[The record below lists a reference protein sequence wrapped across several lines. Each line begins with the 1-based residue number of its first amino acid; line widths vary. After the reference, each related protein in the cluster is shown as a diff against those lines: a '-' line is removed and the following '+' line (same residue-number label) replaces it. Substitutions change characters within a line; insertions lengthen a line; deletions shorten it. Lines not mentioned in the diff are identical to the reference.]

1 MGDSEQ
7 NNEDRVKVFPV
18 QLTSW
23 IEGQPD
29 LAYLVE
35 AANNTPAL
43 YKTGSDNLKV
53 APQREDIVNKKYSST
68 SAKIREF
75 VWPSARS
82 MRGDCFGTKTFDET
96 CARAANTMA
105 GSTIWDA
112 VSTVPFV
119 QFALINY
126 LKFASLPVAFIIS
139 IGLMVLSNVAGRTGA
154 NRAKGRGAIAN
165 YGLAFFILLSLV
177 KTLLSGVG
185 FDILVNKDGIT
196 KEYAQQVL
204 SEQIEKKQATL
215 EELQA
220 LKNPKLINLQSACQP
235 LLDKL
240 DRINRDLQP
249 QEHNTTWVMAFGT
262 WEQKQSMVGLS
273 NDALIKK
280 FGGVSGIPGVCNQ
293 AGAQLALDLKDA
305 GKMRE
310 NISSTQNK
318 LGDETALNIL
328 QSDFPKVF
336 SNEFKITEDGVV
348 EIRSGQEVVGQAFTQ
363 FFNKIQ
369 DPERIFELGVS
380 LFWMGVSIIL
390 SVMATI
396 LLWALSTTKE
406 MKMSYNT
413 KLLRYRM
420 DLLQSYQ
427 DNLPLALKLRRERR
441 AQEQKNGGES

>member
-1 MGDSEQ
+1 MSESQQ
-7 NNEDRVKVFPV
+7 NNEDKVKVFPV

-35 AANNTPAL
+35 AANSSPAL
-43 YKTGSDNLKV
+43 YTTGSKELKI
-53 APQREDIVNKKYSST
+53 APQREDIVNKKYSSNT
-68 SAKIREF
+68 SKIREF
-75 VWPSARS
+75 IWPSARS

-96 CARAANTMA
+96 CTRAANTMA
-105 GSTIWDA
+105 GSTLWDA
-112 VSTVPFV
+112 VSTIPFV

-126 LKFASLPVAFIIS
+126 LKFASLPVAFVIS

-196 KEYAQQVL
+196 KEYANQVL
-204 SEQIEKKQATL
+204 DEQIDKKQSTL

-220 LKNPKLINLQSACQP
+220 LKNPKLLNLQSACRP

-240 DRINRDLQP
+240 ARINKDLQP
-249 QEHNTTWVMAFGT
+249 EEHNTTWVRAFGL
-262 WEQKQSMVGLS
+262 WEQKQAMVGMS

-293 AGAQLALDLKDA
+293 SSAQLALDLKDA
-305 GKMRE
+305 DKMRE
-310 NISSTQNK
+310 SISLTRNK

-336 SNEFKITEDGVV
+336 SNEFKIVEDGNI
-348 EIRSGQEVVGQAFTQ
+348 EIKSGQEVVGQAFTQ
-363 FFNKIQ
+363 FFDKIQ
-369 DPERIFELGVS
+369 DPERIFGLGVS

-413 KLLRYRM
+413 KLLKYRM

-427 DNLPLALKLRRERR
+427 ENLPLALKLRRERR
-441 AQEQKNGGES
+441 AQEQQNGGKS

>member
-1 MGDSEQ
+1 MGDLEQ

-53 APQREDIVNKKYSST
+53 APQREDIVNKNTAALRKNQRIYL
-68 SAKIREF
+68 AF
-75 VWPSARS
+75 CRS
-82 MRGDCFGTKTFDET
+82 MRGDWTKTLDET
-96 CARAANTMA
+96 CAKRNAMA

-139 IGLMVLSNVAGRTGA
+139 VGLMILSNVAGRTGA

-204 SEQIEKKQATL
+204 SEQIEKKQGTL

-220 LKNPKLINLQSACQP
+220 LKLKLINLQSACQYYKQTKQ
-235 LLDKL
+235 DYK
-240 DRINRDLQP
+240 DLTK
-249 QEHNTTWVMAFGT
+249 EHNTTQVMAFGT
-262 WEQKQSMVGLS
+262 WKQKQQWWDS
-273 NDALIKK
+273 
-280 FGGVSGIPGVCNQ
+280 
-293 AGAQLALDLKDA
+293 
-305 GKMRE
+305 
-310 NISSTQNK
+310 
-318 LGDETALNIL
+318 
-328 QSDFPKVF
+328 
-336 SNEFKITEDGVV
+336 
-348 EIRSGQEVVGQAFTQ
+348 
-363 FFNKIQ
+363 
-369 DPERIFELGVS
+369 
-380 LFWMGVSIIL
+380 
-390 SVMATI
+390 AT
-396 LLWALSTTKE
+396 
-406 MKMSYNT
+406 MH
-413 KLLRYRM
+413 
-420 DLLQSYQ
+420 
-427 DNLPLALKLRRERR
+427 
-441 AQEQKNGGES
+441 

>member
-1 MGDSEQ
+1 
-7 NNEDRVKVFPV
+7 
-18 QLTSW
+18 
-23 IEGQPD
+23 
-29 LAYLVE
+29 
-35 AANNTPAL
+35 
-43 YKTGSDNLKV
+43 
-53 APQREDIVNKKYSST
+53 
-68 SAKIREF
+68 
-75 VWPSARS
+75 

-96 CARAANTMA
+96 CTRAANTMA
-105 GSTIWDA
+105 GSTLWDA
-112 VSTVPFV
+112 VSTIPFV

-126 LKFASLPVAFIIS
+126 LKFASLPVAFVIS

-196 KEYAQQVL
+196 KEYANQVL
-204 SEQIEKKQATL
+204 DEQIDKKQSTL

-220 LKNPKLINLQSACQP
+220 LKNPKLLNLQSACQP

-240 DRINRDLQP
+240 ARINKDLQP
-249 QEHNTTWVMAFGT
+249 EEHNTTWVRAFGL
-262 WEQKQSMVGLS
+262 WEQKQAMVGMS

-293 AGAQLALDLKDA
+293 SSAQLALDLKDA
-305 GKMRE
+305 DKMRE
-310 NISSTQNK
+310 SISLTRNK

-336 SNEFKITEDGVV
+336 SNEFKIVEDGNI
-348 EIRSGQEVVGQAFTQ
+348 EIKSGQEVVGQAFTQ
-363 FFNKIQ
+363 FFDKIQ
-369 DPERIFELGVS
+369 DPERIFGLGVS

-413 KLLRYRM
+413 KLLKYRM

-427 DNLPLALKLRRERR
+427 ENLPLALKLRRERR
-441 AQEQKNGGES
+441 AQEQQNGGKS

>member
-1 MGDSEQ
+1 MGDLEQ

-139 IGLMVLSNVAGRTGA
+139 VGLMILSNVAGRTGA
-154 NRAKGRGAIAN
+154 KG
-165 YGLAFFILLSLV
+165 L
-177 KTLLSGVG
+177 
-185 FDILVNKDGIT
+185 
-196 KEYAQQVL
+196 KE
-204 SEQIEKKQATL
+204 
-215 EELQA
+215 
-220 LKNPKLINLQSACQP
+220 
-235 LLDKL
+235 
-240 DRINRDLQP
+240 
-249 QEHNTTWVMAFGT
+249 
-262 WEQKQSMVGLS
+262 
-273 NDALIKK
+273 
-280 FGGVSGIPGVCNQ
+280 
-293 AGAQLALDLKDA
+293 
-305 GKMRE
+305 
-310 NISSTQNK
+310 
-318 LGDETALNIL
+318 
-328 QSDFPKVF
+328 
-336 SNEFKITEDGVV
+336 
-348 EIRSGQEVVGQAFTQ
+348 EV
-363 FFNKIQ
+363 
-369 DPERIFELGVS
+369 R
-380 LFWMGVSIIL
+380 
-390 SVMATI
+390 
-396 LLWALSTTKE
+396 
-406 MKMSYNT
+406 
-413 KLLRYRM
+413 
-420 DLLQSYQ
+420 
-427 DNLPLALKLRRERR
+427 
-441 AQEQKNGGES
+441 

>member
-1 MGDSEQ
+1 MSESQQ
-7 NNEDRVKVFPV
+7 NNEDKVKVFPV

-35 AANNTPAL
+35 AANSSPAL
-43 YKTGSDNLKV
+43 YTTGSKELKV
-53 APQREDIVNKKYSST
+53 APQREDIVNKKYSSNT
-68 SAKIREF
+68 SKIREF
-75 VWPSARS
+75 IWPSARS

-96 CARAANTMA
+96 CTRAANTMA
-105 GSTIWDA
+105 GSTLWDA
-112 VSTVPFV
+112 VSTIPFV

-126 LKFASLPVAFIIS
+126 LKFASLPVAFVIS

-196 KEYAQQVL
+196 KEYANQVL
-204 SEQIEKKQATL
+204 DEQIDKKQSTL

-220 LKNPKLINLQSACQP
+220 LKNPKLLNLQSACQP

-240 DRINRDLQP
+240 ARINKDLQP
-249 QEHNTTWVMAFGT
+249 EEHNTTWVRAFGL
-262 WEQKQSMVGLS
+262 WEQKQAMVGMS

-293 AGAQLALDLKDA
+293 SSAQLALDLKDA
-305 GKMRE
+305 DKMRE
-310 NISSTQNK
+310 SISLTRNK

-336 SNEFKITEDGVV
+336 SNEFKIVEDGNI
-348 EIRSGQEVVGQAFTQ
+348 EIKSGQEVVGQAFTQ
-363 FFNKIQ
+363 FFDKIQ
-369 DPERIFELGVS
+369 DPERIFGLGVS

-413 KLLRYRM
+413 KLLKYRM

-427 DNLPLALKLRRERR
+427 ENLPLALKLRRERR
-441 AQEQKNGGES
+441 AQEQQNGGKS

>member
-1 MGDSEQ
+1 MSESQQ
-7 NNEDRVKVFPV
+7 NNEDKVKVFPV

-35 AANNTPAL
+35 AANSSPAL
-43 YKTGSDNLKV
+43 YTTGSKELKV
-53 APQREDIVNKKYSST
+53 APQREDIVNRKYSSNT
-68 SAKIREF
+68 AKIREF
-75 VWPSARS
+75 IWPSARS

-96 CARAANTMA
+96 CTRAANTMA
-105 GSTIWDA
+105 GSTLWDA
-112 VSTVPFV
+112 VSTIPFV

-126 LKFASLPVAFIIS
+126 LKFASLPVAFVIS

-196 KEYAQQVL
+196 KEYANQVL
-204 SEQIEKKQATL
+204 DEQIDKKQSTL

-220 LKNPKLINLQSACQP
+220 LKNPKLLNLQSACQP

-240 DRINRDLQP
+240 ARINKDLQP
-249 QEHNTTWVMAFGT
+249 EEHNTTWVRAFGL
-262 WEQKQSMVGLS
+262 WEQKQSMIGMN

-293 AGAQLALDLKDA
+293 SSAQLALDLKDA
-305 GKMRE
+305 DRMRE
-310 NISSTQNK
+310 NISLTRNK

-336 SNEFKITEDGVV
+336 SNEFKIVEDGNI
-348 EIRSGQEVVGQAFTQ
+348 EIKSGQEVVGQAFTQ
-363 FFNKIQ
+363 FFDKIQ
-369 DPERIFELGVS
+369 DPERIFGLGVS
-380 LFWMGVSIIL
+380 LFWMAS
-390 SVMATI
+390 A
-396 LLWALSTTKE
+396 
-406 MKMSYNT
+406 
-413 KLLRYRM
+413 
-420 DLLQSYQ
+420 
-427 DNLPLALKLRRERR
+427 
-441 AQEQKNGGES
+441 

>member
-1 MGDSEQ
+1 MKESQQ
-7 NNEDRVKVFPV
+7 NNEDKVKVFPV

-35 AANNTPAL
+35 AANSSPAL
-43 YKTGSDNLKV
+43 YTTGSKELKV
-53 APQREDIVNKKYSST
+53 APQREDIVNKKYSSNT
-68 SAKIREF
+68 AKIREF
-75 VWPSARS
+75 IWPSARS

-96 CARAANTMA
+96 CTRAANTMA
-105 GSTIWDA
+105 GSTLWDA
-112 VSTVPFV
+112 VSTIPFV

-126 LKFASLPVAFIIS
+126 LKFASLPVAFVIS

-196 KEYAQQVL
+196 KEYANQVL
-204 SEQIEKKQATL
+204 DEQIDKKQTTL

-220 LKNPKLINLQSACQP
+220 LKNPKLLNLQSACQP

-240 DRINRDLQP
+240 ARINKDLQP
-249 QEHNTTWVMAFGT
+249 EEHNTTWVRAFGL
-262 WEQKQSMVGLS
+262 WEQKQAMVGMS

-293 AGAQLALDLKDA
+293 SSAQLALDLKDA
-305 GKMRE
+305 DKIRE
-310 NISSTQNK
+310 SISLTRNK

-336 SNEFKITEDGVV
+336 SNEFKIVEDGNI
-348 EIRSGQEVVGQAFTQ
+348 EIRSGQDVVGQAFTQ
-363 FFNKIQ
+363 FFDKIQ
-369 DPERIFELGVS
+369 DPERIFGLGVS

-413 KLLRYRM
+413 KLLKYRM

-427 DNLPLALKLRRERR
+427 ENLPLALKLRRERR
-441 AQEQKNGGES
+441 AQEQQNGGKS

>member
-1 MGDSEQ
+1 MSESQQ
-7 NNEDRVKVFPV
+7 NNEDKVKVFPV

-35 AANNTPAL
+35 AANSSPAL
-43 YKTGSDNLKV
+43 YTTGSKELKV
-53 APQREDIVNKKYSST
+53 APQREDIVNKKYSSNT
-68 SAKIREF
+68 AKIREF
-75 VWPSARS
+75 IWPSARS

-96 CARAANTMA
+96 CTRAANTMA
-105 GSTIWDA
+105 GSTLWDA
-112 VSTVPFV
+112 VSTIPFV

-126 LKFASLPVAFIIS
+126 LKFASLPVAFVIS

-196 KEYAQQVL
+196 KEYANQVL
-204 SEQIEKKQATL
+204 DEQIDKKQSTL

-220 LKNPKLINLQSACQP
+220 LKNPKLLNLKSACQP

-240 DRINRDLQP
+240 ARINKDLQP
-249 QEHNTTWVMAFGT
+249 EEHNTTWVRAFGL
-262 WEQKQSMVGLS
+262 WEQKQAMVGMS

-293 AGAQLALDLKDA
+293 SSAQLALDLKDA
-305 GKMRE
+305 DKMRE
-310 NISSTQNK
+310 SISLTRNK

-336 SNEFKITEDGVV
+336 SNEFKIVEDGNI
-348 EIRSGQEVVGQAFTQ
+348 EIKSGQEVVGQAFTQ
-363 FFNKIQ
+363 FFDKIQ
-369 DPERIFELGVS
+369 DPERIFGLGVS

-413 KLLRYRM
+413 KLLKYRM

-427 DNLPLALKLRRERR
+427 ENLPLALKLRRERR
-441 AQEQKNGGES
+441 AQEQQNGGKS